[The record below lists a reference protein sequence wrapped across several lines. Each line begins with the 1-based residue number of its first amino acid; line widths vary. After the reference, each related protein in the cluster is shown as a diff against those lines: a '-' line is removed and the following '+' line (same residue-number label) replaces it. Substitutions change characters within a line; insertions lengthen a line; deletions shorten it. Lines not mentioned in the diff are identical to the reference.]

1 MTTLLYIEASPRKN
15 RSHSGE
21 IADAFLDAY
30 LNHHPDHKIKLLNVW
45 RHDLPELT
53 GETVKAVYAAI
64 QQLEL
69 NHHEEK
75 EWKKIKELTDEFKN
89 ADKYLFSVPM
99 WNFSIPYRLKH
110 YLDVIVQPGL
120 TYKFSKEK
128 GYHGLVSG
136 KPVAVICSRGGE
148 YVRQAQK
155 LDMQQPYLEQVLRFI
170 GFSDIHHI
178 TVQPTLDS
186 TLFATMAA
194 VNEGRDQALAEVAR
208 IAASF

>member
-15 RSHSGE
+15 RSASSE
-21 IADAFLDAY
+21 IADAFVDAY
-30 LNHHPDHKIKLLNVW
+30 LNHYPEHTVKTLNIW

-53 GETVKAVYAAI
+53 GDAVKAIYSSI

-75 EWKKIKELTDEFKN
+75 EWKKIKEVAEEFKA

-120 TYKFSKEK
+120 TYKFSREK
-128 GYHGLVSG
+128 GYRGLVTG
-136 KPVAVICSRGGE
+136 KPVTVICSRGGE
-148 YVRQAQK
+148 YVRQLQK
-155 LDMQQPYLEQVLRFI
+155 LDMQQPYIDQVLRFI
-170 GFSDIHHI
+170 GFSDIHHV

-186 TLFATMAA
+186 SLFATREAVLAA
-194 VNEGRDQALAEVAR
+194 RDQALAEAKE
-208 IAASF
+208 IAAKF

>member
-1 MTTLLYIEASPRKN
+1 MTTLLCIEASPRKN
-15 RSHSGE
+15 RSCSGE
-21 IADAFLDAY
+21 IGDAFIDAY
-30 LNHHPDHKIKLLNVW
+30 LNHHPEHKIKTINVW

-53 GETVKAVYAAI
+53 GEVVKAVYSSI

-75 EWKKIKELTDEFKN
+75 EWKKIKELTDEFKS
-89 ADKYLFSVPM
+89 ADKYLICAPM

-120 TYKFSKEK
+120 TYKFSKDN
-128 GYHGLVSG
+128 GYKGLVTG
-136 KPVAVICSRGGE
+136 KPVTVICSRGGE

-155 LDMQQPYLEQVLRFI
+155 LDMQQPYIDQVLRFI
-170 GFSDIHHI
+170 GFTDIRHV

-186 TLFATMAA
+186 SLFATLEEVKAA
-194 VNEGRDQALAEVAR
+194 RDYALAEAR
-208 IAASF
+208 EIAANF